1 MLTSKKNVSRSQTAR
16 SKSGRAG
23 MPRADHGGEEGQC
36 RRGTAEMG
44 GSDRMASPANT
55 QLNSFP
61 LESIA
66 AAVIADIARPRLEIR
81 IHILIFRIIVGANSN
96 SQTFD
101 P

>member
-36 RRGTAEMG
+36 RRGTAEVG

-55 QLNSFP
+55 
-61 LESIA
+61 
-66 AAVIADIARPRLEIR
+66 
-81 IHILIFRIIVGANSN
+81 
-96 SQTFD
+96 
-101 P
+101 

>member
-1 MLTSKKNVSRSQTAR
+1 
-16 SKSGRAG
+16 
-23 MPRADHGGEEGQC
+23 MPRADHGGGEGQC
-36 RRGTAEMG
+36 RRGTAVVG

-55 QLNSFP
+55 QLSSFP

-66 AAVIADIARPRLEIR
+66 VAVFADITRPRLEIR
-81 IHILIFRIIVGANSN
+81 RHILIFRIIVGTYSN